1 MIRKCKDNQY
11 FLSPGETTQYCK
23 VSCVKTMCGEYE
35 VMTVMIMMMM
45 IVMVSWSGA
54 SGSPRAVSHMRCHGP
69 GLQEGERGRAG
80 RERGGLRP
88 LRLLGGHGP
97 VPRGSR

>member
-35 VMTVMIMMMM
+35 VMTVIMMM
-45 IVMVSWSGA
+45 INDDSDGHMV
-54 SGSPRAVSHMRCHGP
+54 RC
-69 GLQEGERGRAG
+69 LWIT
-80 RERGGLRP
+80 
-88 LRLLGGHGP
+88 
-97 VPRGSR
+97 

>member
-1 MIRKCKDNQY
+1 MVIRKCKDNQY

-45 IVMVSWSGA
+45 IKVMVRCLWTTLSLVIHAMPRAGTARRRAREARA
-54 SGSPRAVSHMRCHGP
+54 SPGWTLSSTSPR
-69 GLQEGERGRAG
+69 
-80 RERGGLRP
+80 
-88 LRLLGGHGP
+88 
-97 VPRGSR
+97 

>member
-35 VMTVMIMMMM
+35 VMIVMTRLMIMMIMVRCPW
-45 IVMVSWSGA
+45 ITWSLVTLVMPLAETARRRV
-54 SGSPRAVSHMRCHGP
+54 RV
-69 GLQEGERGRAG
+69 GL
-80 RERGGLRP
+80 
-88 LRLLGGHGP
+88 
-97 VPRGSR
+97 V